1 MEVPESTLFAR
12 FASRRLRD
20 LLHGRQEVG
29 LLAGSEWAYMSDGD
43 LARRAALGSQD
54 AYSELVRRHSKRL
67 LDLAWRMTGSEES
80 AWDAVQE
87 ALLAGWRGVG
97 SFRGEAEF
105 YSWIRRILVNAIMG
119 QFRKEGR
126 NKAATVSLDMP
137 ASSGESSEPLHLQ
150 VEDEGSDPQDVVGRI
165 ETAQEIRK
173 AVARLPDIYRTVFLL
188 RETELMSYSQ
198 IAGVLGIA
206 EGTVKSRLNMARR
219 MLREILGEEV
229 KAARFG

>member
-1 MEVPESTLFAR
+1 VEVPESTLFAR

>member
-87 ALLAGWRGVG
+87 ALLAGWRGV
-97 SFRGEAEF
+97 SNFRGEAEF

-165 ETAQEIRK
+165 ETAREIRR

-188 RETELMSYSQ
+188 RETGLMSYSQ
-198 IAGVLGIA
+198 IADVLGIA

>member
-1 MEVPESTLFAR
+1 MEVPGSTLFAR
-12 FASRRLRD
+12 LVLRRLRD

-29 LLAGSEWAYMSDGD
+29 LLAGSEWACMSDGD
-43 LARRAALGSQD
+43 LARRAASGSRD
-54 AYSELVRRHSKRL
+54 AYSELVRRHSKKL

-87 ALLAGWRGVG
+87 AFLAGWRGV
-97 SFRGEAEF
+97 SNFRGEAEF

-137 ASSGESSEPLHLQ
+137 ASSGESGEPLHLQ

-165 ETAQEIRK
+165 ETAREIRR

-198 IAGVLGIA
+198 IAGILGIA

-219 MLREILGEEV
+219 MLRETLGEEV

>member
-1 MEVPESTLFAR
+1 
-12 FASRRLRD
+12 
-20 LLHGRQEVG
+20 
-29 LLAGSEWAYMSDGD
+29 
-43 LARRAALGSQD
+43 
-54 AYSELVRRHSKRL
+54 
-67 LDLAWRMTGSEES
+67 MTGSEES

-97 SFRGEAEF
+97 NFRGEAEF

-165 ETAQEIRK
+165 ETAREIRR

-188 RETELMSYSQ
+188 RETGLMSYSQ
-198 IAGVLGIA
+198 IADVLGIA

-219 MLREILGEEV
+219 MLREILSEEV